1 MIFMKDK
8 EENKAEA
15 KSAAKKEIAAKAER
29 KPAAKKAEPKKHAFK
44 KEESMPAMPAFKLFG
59 RWDSNVAVNDVG
71 LAAYINLRPRL
82 LPRSAGAY
90 RRPFHKSKMHIV
102 ERLALHMMV
111 PGHQGK
117 RHRITSGIFAGGFSQ
132 ILCSIEKAMEI
143 IEKKE
148 NTRLTSKPTGA
159 EGAEQTGRPANANPI
174 EVLVRAIENAAVR
187 EEVISYQLGSIMAR
201 DAVITSPQRRI
212 DKTLRAIAQGTYRKT
227 FNKKKGL
234 ENALADELIAASK
247 GSNESHAIK
256 ERERI
261 EREAEGSR

>member
-8 EENKAEA
+8 EESKAEA
-15 KSAAKKEIAAKAER
+15 KATAKKETAAKAER
-29 KPAAKKAEPKKHAFK
+29 KPVAKKNEPKKHASK

-90 RRPFHKSKMHIV
+90 RRPFHKSKMHIA

-117 RHRITSGIFAGGFSQ
+117 RHRITSGIFAGGFIQ
-132 ILCSIEKAMEI
+132 ILSSIEKAMEI

-148 NTRLTSKPTGA
+148 NTRLTS
-159 EGAEQTGRPANANPI
+159 EGRPANANPI

>member
-1 MIFMKDK
+1 MKDK

-15 KSAAKKEIAAKAER
+15 KSAAKKDIAAKAE
-29 KPAAKKAEPKKHAFK
+29 KKHVAKKAEPKKHVSK

-71 LAAYINLRPRL
+71 LIAYINLRPRL
-82 LPRSAGAY
+82 LPRSAGMH
-90 RRPFHKSKMHIV
+90 RRPFHKSKMHIA

-148 NTRLTSKPTGA
+148 NARLAS
-159 EGAEQTGRPANANPI
+159 EGRPANANPI
-174 EVLVRAIENAAVR
+174 EVLVRAIENSAVR

-201 DAVITSPQRRI
+201 DAVITSPQRRV